1 MPEVLSSVAA
11 RLARLDRE
19 LTDPDRQRIANASGG
34 YSLKDLAR
42 GIVEA
47 LDPDLAAAH
56 PELHDVGVADA
67 AALEL
72 QAAIAILDAARTLAQ
87 AINRYRVALVHAE
100 QRDELLPF

>member
-1 MPEVLSSVAA
+1 MMSKNPSHPPCGRAAHLPHVEDLYVAPELAVLAILETNVQVA
-11 RLARLDRE
+11 
-19 LTDPDRQRIANASGG
+19 
-34 YSLKDLAR
+34 DLA
-42 GIVEA
+42 
-47 LDPDLAAAH
+47 LAAAH